1 MAIVYNYAG
10 QLLRVN
16 RAAVGHSWLT
26 PTLHAL
32 VPDWTEQQPL
42 QPHQVALP
50 SRLWPH
56 VSSRCSCCCYIAG
69 TGGWMIWFAG
79 WPKIV
84 QCAQVQVGEDGASAP
99 WALNIQPE
107 PLVDA
112 LHMEIVRTW
121 EPTHLH
127 GHGSDCLSI
136 YSNYQIDGSPFKALR
151 VAYDYRCTT

>member
-50 SRLWPH
+50 SRL
-56 VSSRCSCCCYIAG
+56 
-69 TGGWMIWFAG
+69 
-79 WPKIV
+79 
-84 QCAQVQVGEDGASAP
+84 
-99 WALNIQPE
+99 
-107 PLVDA
+107 
-112 LHMEIVRTW
+112 
-121 EPTHLH
+121 
-127 GHGSDCLSI
+127 
-136 YSNYQIDGSPFKALR
+136 
-151 VAYDYRCTT
+151 